1 MDNSVD
7 KISINEFINKELIQ
21 FSMADV
27 IRSIPSLVDGFKPG
41 QRKIL
46 YGCFKRNLTSEIK
59 VAQLTGYIAE
69 HTAYH
74 HGEQSLSTTIV
85 NLAQDFVG
93 SNNISLLVPN
103 GQFGT
108 RLQVRNLFKYFNIYK
123 LKFYKF
129 NNK

>member
-7 KISINEFINKELIQ
+7 KIAINEFINKELIQ

-85 NLAQDFVG
+85 NLAQDYVG

-108 RLQVRNLFKYFNIYK
+108 RLQVCIQLS
-123 LKFYKF
+123 
-129 NNK
+129 

>member
-7 KISINEFINKELIQ
+7 KIAINEFINKELIQ

-93 SNNISLLVPN
+93 SNNIPLLVPN

-108 RLQVRNLFKYFNIYK
+108 RLQVSIIFIYNLMKH
-123 LKFYKF
+123 
-129 NNK
+129 